1 MELTRENAREIYCL
15 PVRQAKQ
22 YLPEIFRRLRKPAE
36 QQQDWVQDYVAW
48 LRQKFL
54 QYCMSCFCVPRGWDA
69 FAEACVEAGVWE
81 TFMELALQPI
91 NYTCW
96 IAIFNALDALCY
108 LCTVSTLK
116 QRRILFERCVKCNA
130 LDTLVKMIWGHN
142 YNLHKYI
149 AIRVLRAVASDLFLP
164 EILSPES
171 AADLQMR
178 QPVET
183 WQIAIMTNRLTVP
196 RPMGVAY
203 GQRWY
208 GMAQELAMFAAY
220 GILSRYPLHSRQ
232 YYLDVLKA
240 RPVIVD
246 LLLDVAALPQP
257 VAYPEV
263 QIDQLVCLSASETL
277 ALLFQ
282 FPRRTIPGVQL
293 PVPDEGK
300 NELYEEYK
308 ATIEALKIL
317 TSRPSWAS
325 REDFPTMGYILNN
338 FFRKISRVVTDYYGV
353 PPNENTTKMIYDS
366 RGQSRN
372 SMLRLISAITH
383 LDNIS
388 DGELISFLRVAY
400 LASQGSL
407 KKSLENFVP
416 RSHREIC
423 EQSERT
429 TDAYRKAVWANV
441 ADYPSEP
448 TCIVPEQAISGPVAL
463 LRLLTILAER
473 GVLDEIPKW
482 TSVPVGTVPGTELKQ
497 VQQITS
503 LEVIQKLL
511 PLVVR
516 RVTIARDKVR
526 EWVVSPKPGDGHMAR
541 AHSLPPAELAVSL
554 FTFNEATKG
563 RWELGKRSSRENT
576 RPSPLSENSALPT
589 WMLLASIIGGVVCA
603 YALYRRYPS

>member
-54 QYCMSCFCVPRGWDA
+54 QYCMSCFGVPRGWDA

-81 TFMELALQPI
+81 TFTELALQPI
-91 NYTCW
+91 NYACW

-130 LDTLVKMIWGHN
+130 LDTLVKMIREHN
-142 YNLHKYI
+142 YNLRKYI

-164 EILSPES
+164 EILSPET
-171 AADLQMR
+171 AADLVEFLASWTRDDETRWMEQMR

-208 GMAQELAMFAAY
+208 GMTQELAMFAAY

-232 YYLDVLKA
+232 YCLDVLKA

-246 LLLDVAALPQP
+246 LLLDVAALPRP

-263 QIDQLVCLSASETL
+263 QIDQLASETL

-293 PVPDEGK
+293 PVPDEGN

-317 TSRPSWAS
+317 TSRPSWVQRILTAS
-325 REDFPTMGYILNN
+325 REDFPSMGYILNSS
-338 FFRKISRVVTDYYGV
+338 FRKISRVVTDYYGV

-416 RSHREIC
+416 RSHRETC

-482 TSVPVGTVPGTELKQ
+482 TSLPVGTVPGTELKQ

-526 EWVVSPKPGDGHMAR
+526 EWVVSPKPRRRTHG
-541 AHSLPPAELAVSL
+541 
-554 FTFNEATKG
+554 T
-563 RWELGKRSSRENT
+563 
-576 RPSPLSENSALPT
+576 SALFA
-589 WMLLASIIGGVVCA
+589 ASGACGVAVH
-603 YALYRRYPS
+603 LQRGN